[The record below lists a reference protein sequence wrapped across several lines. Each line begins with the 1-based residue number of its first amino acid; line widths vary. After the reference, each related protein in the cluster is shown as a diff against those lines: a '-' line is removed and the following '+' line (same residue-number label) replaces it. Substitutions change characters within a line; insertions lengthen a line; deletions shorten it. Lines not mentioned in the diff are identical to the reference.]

1 MLLVVDNKAF
11 GDLRFA
17 IFQILRPTRA
27 LSFPTSFFPQRRR
40 MAKRELTGQLVLVI
54 L

>member
-17 IFQILRPTRA
+17 IFQIFRPTRA
-27 LSFPTSFFPQRRR
+27 LSFPTGFFPQMHRK
-40 MAKRELTGQLVLVI
+40 AKRELTEQLVLVI

>member
-1 MLLVVDNKAF
+1 MLLVVDNKVS

-17 IFQILRPTRA
+17 IFQIFRPTRA
-27 LSFPTSFFPQRRR
+27 LSFPTSLFPQ
-40 MAKRELTGQLVLVI
+40 MQWKAKRELTEQLVLVI

>member
-17 IFQILRPTRA
+17 IFQTFRPTRA
-27 LSFPTSFFPQRRR
+27 LSFPTHFFPQMQRK
-40 MAKRELTGQLVLVI
+40 AKRELTEQLVLVI